1 MKTDK
6 EKYPEETRYMFYSS
20 ILIRLSL
27 VFIFGIPVLV
37 FFEIMETYTY
47 LSFFILP
54 YVYPHNIPSCI
65 LIFLPPLPPS
75 SLVLL
80 LSFFKKK
87 IIKNKKWQ

>member
-27 VFIFGIPVLV
+27 VFIFGIPILV

-47 LSFFILP
+47 LSFFIFL
-54 YVYPHNIPSCI
+54 YI
-65 LIFLPPLPPS
+65 L
-75 SLVLL
+75 
-80 LSFFKKK
+80 KKECYEYAINQTMIEIQEEMEK
-87 IIKNKKWQ
+87 EKTENE